1 MGKILRLNREKEA
14 IEKALQA
21 LKSLPVEQIVVAAK
35 FSDRSEEVFF
45 YGNPKE
51 IIQLLALAQFQI
63 GFRYPLG
70 VWDQEKG
77 RGSRVTWY
85 RDLPMLELRALLAG
99 AGPGGRLGDG
109 LQGGGLSRLP
119 SVRRNDAGRWGG
131 IVKSP

>member
-21 LKSLPVEQIVVAAK
+21 LKSLPVDQMVVAAK

-70 VWDQEKG
+70 VWDKEKDDGQE
-77 RGSRVTWY
+77 
-85 RDLPMLELRALLAG
+85 
-99 AGPGGRLGDG
+99 
-109 LQGGGLSRLP
+109 
-119 SVRRNDAGRWGG
+119 
-131 IVKSP
+131 

>member
-1 MGKILRLNREKEA
+1 MGKIIRLNREKEA

-70 VWDQEKG
+70 GWDLEK
-77 RGSRVTWY
+77 
-85 RDLPMLELRALLAG
+85 DQ
-99 AGPGGRLGDG
+99 D
-109 LQGGGLSRLP
+109 Q
-119 SVRRNDAGRWGG
+119 D
-131 IVKSP
+131 